1 MTTLL
6 HLPFA
11 LALLGAAAGEP
22 AAVTGSQLVME
33 GDLLCPSEEA
43 VRQALAQLRPPAEW
57 PADLVV
63 IRSNLQRLSIDLG
76 RASGQQRELAM
87 EPDCQ
92 ARAAATALV
101 IATWMDDLPAEE
113 TDAPVLE
120 PIKDE
125 VAAPPPRGPA
135 HHEIGAGLSA
145 NARDMVQPG
154 VYAEFVR
161 LRPESDLGW
170 LANLDLC
177 TPREV
182 LVDGG
187 VSRWMRAS
195 VALGVQARTV
205 YRRLLLAADLGIS
218 GAYVAAWGS
227 GYATNKTDGSFA
239 WGPTAGLRAGIPWG
253 RFRWWIA
260 ARGGWWV
267 RGQSMQIDA
276 KTHAGSARFDLPAWD
291 LQAVLGASYVLR

>member
-1 MTTLL
+1 VTTLL

-11 LALLGAAAGEP
+11 LALLGAAAGDP
-22 AAVTGSQLVME
+22 AAVPGSQLVME

-43 VRQALAQLRPPAEW
+43 VRQELSRMRPPAEW
-57 PADLVV
+57 LADLVV

-76 RASGQQRELAM
+76 RASGQKRELAM

-125 VAAPPPRGPA
+125 LAPPPRPQA
-135 HHEIGAGLSA
+135 HHEIGGGLSA
-145 NARDMVQPG
+145 NARDVIQPG
-154 VYAEFVR
+154 AYAEFVR
-161 LRPESDLGW
+161 LRPKSDRGW
-170 LANLDLC
+170 LASLDLC
-177 TPREV
+177 APREV

-195 VALGVQARTV
+195 VALGVQARTT

-253 RFRWWIA
+253 RYRLWIA
-260 ARGGWWV
+260 ARAAWWV

-276 KTHAGSARFDLPAWD
+276 KTHAGSARHDLPAWD